1 MYYISCITP
10 DRNVLHFL
18 PFLLIF
24 EAAYLIAISV
34 KLRIERCDT
43 SLDSTVI
50 NCNYLLIENIKNTLT
65 IIHKPNK
72 TKFGV

>member
-1 MYYISCITP
+1 MYYICITP

-34 KLRIERCDT
+34 KLRIERRDT
-43 SLDSTVI
+43 FLDSTVI
-50 NCNYLLIENIKNTLT
+50 NCDYFLIENIKNTLA
-65 IIHKPNK
+65 IIHKTNK